1 MAGAS
6 SRTATRIFVFC
17 ASLRSRHLEA
27 NRLAGHLLSSVHRT
41 VPPSVTAQRTSAIV
55 GIDPGQVPQLLIV
68 DSPPTW
74 MDEAELARMRE
85 TPLWLD
91 EDPPQGL
98 LRALVADR
106 ERE

>member
-6 SRTATRIFVFC
+6 SGTAARIFVFC

-27 NRLAGHLLSSVHRT
+27 NR
-41 VPPSVTAQRTSAIV
+41 
-55 GIDPGQVPQLLIV
+55 QLLIV